1 LDKKNENGDS
11 PLHLAARSGE
21 PTSVKPL
28 IDSDVKLNAR
38 NKLGNFLHQLNFY
51 QPRTN
56 KEK

>member
-1 LDKKNENGDS
+1 MLQSNSKPKSLDKKNENGDS

-38 NKLGNFLHQLNFY
+38 NKLGNFLIN
-51 QPRTN
+51 
-56 KEK
+56 